1 MKIRL
6 VILLLFSSNI
16 GKSQTDKIQLI
27 TIEPYMIVTNGAFY
41 KELCLKSNDSDAEFI
56 QGFNFEWGYSYK
68 LRIKVHK
75 LKNPPEDGSET
86 DYILATTVSKT
97 KVPDNYQFRMLL
109 DTKVYPDLDTTT
121 WSNIKPVNDS
131 TYNYFDKIDIEIPS
145 SLKNEFKK
153 TMTEEQERY
162 GNFVFISPT
171 KVKLI
176 KLD

>member
-1 MKIRL
+1 M
-6 VILLLFSSNI
+6 
-16 GKSQTDKIQLI
+16 
-27 TIEPYMIVTNGAFY
+27 
-41 KELCLKSNDSDAEFI
+41 
-56 QGFNFEWGYSYK
+56 
-68 LRIKVHK
+68 
-75 LKNPPEDGSET
+75 KNPPEDGSDT

-153 TMTEEQERY
+153 TMAEEQERY